1 MNEFSERKCPVC
13 GEPLNVL
20 RGGKEIVLRC
30 TCDWE
35 KGFHERTK
43 RTIHPSFYVGGVKKM
58 VHWRP
63 PMFNVD
69 PQSQVYNFMV
79 AQKVIAIRRIYDFS
93 FTKDGLEGSIAKG
106 RNLFVRGPK
115 GSGRGLI
122 VASIKFYAAAKDIS
136 ATPVSGDWALFK
148 NEVMEAESYSKQ
160 GEMAKASL
168 GQTYVNVDLMTLEN
182 IRAEP
187 GLLSAGRKIRGASVI
202 DMVLAK
208 RQAKQ
213 GSMVFSSFDFARE
226 FGETFGDKLVEI
238 INDDSTSMALLF
250 SPQESDV
257 IVKATENKL
266 EQSRKA
272 FYDMA
277 GKTRKKNWNEELK
290 DQDEDERTVFDL
302 MACSSLLS
310 ASEEVSVELAAY
322 REAGDNPYLRSL
334 LKHVEADRLDDPLSH
349 DDRLRRTVIEIL
361 RKSRH
366 MSDKMTDKEVQE
378 LATIMRLSSDPVLD
392 EDRRLA
398 VILKKKMSGE
408 SSVEEDLE
416 AETLLQEASPW

>member
-1 MNEFSERKCPVC
+1 MTDFSERKCPVC

-20 RGGKEIVLRC
+20 RGGKEVVLRC

-63 PMFNVD
+63 PMFNVE

-79 AQKVIAIRRIYDFS
+79 AQKIVTIRRIYDFCFS
-93 FTKDGLEGSIAKG
+93 REGLEGSIAKG

-136 ATPVSGDWALFK
+136 ATPVSGDWALLK
-148 NEVMEAESYSKQ
+148 NEIMEAESFSKQ

-168 GQTYVNVDLMTLEN
+168 VQSYVNVDLMTLEN
-182 IRAEP
+182 IRAET
-187 GLLSAGRKIRGASVI
+187 GLASSNRKLRGASII

-208 RQAKQ
+208 RQARQ
-213 GSMVFSSFDFARE
+213 GSMVFSSFDFVRE
-226 FGETFGDKLVEI
+226 FGESFGDKLVEI
-238 INDDSTSMALLF
+238 VNDDSTSMALLF
-250 SPQESDV
+250 SPQEADV
-257 IVKATENKL
+257 IVKSTENKL

-272 FYDMA
+272 FSEMA

-290 DQDEDERTVFDL
+290 EQDEDERIVFDL

-310 ASEEVSVELAAY
+310 SSEEVSAELMAY

-334 LKHVEADRLDDPLSH
+334 LRHVEANRLDDPLSY

-361 RKSRH
+361 RRSRH
-366 MSDKMTDKEVQE
+366 MSDKMSDKDVQE
-378 LATIMRLSSDPVLD
+378 LATIMRLSSDPGMN
-392 EDRRLA
+392 EARSLA

-408 SSVEEDLE
+408 SSPEEDEE
-416 AETLLQEASPW
+416 AEILLREVPSW